1 MKQKSLTSAATPKKA
16 VNLESFRAQ
25 VDDDVRHPALIR
37 KGLAA
42 MMAEHGKEAHEV
54 EQDFLKR
61 CRGVG
66 NSNIT
71 RMRPLFAGHII
82 IAKPDGKNEKRYWFA
97 DKTAAAKAA
106 KIRGIRFWTSTD
118 VEE

>member
-1 MKQKSLTSAATPKKA
+1 MKSKASPTVAKKV

-37 KGLAA
+37 KGFAA
-42 MMAEHGKEAHEV
+42 MIAEHGREAHEV

-106 KIRGIRFWTSTD
+106 KIRGIRFWTPTD
-118 VEE
+118 IEE